1 MPQGRSPSPIELLA
15 LQLAPGIRLVLSSA
29 FGGTNKKRGP
39 GQADSDPCPVEPN
52 RPHNLSGGAAAA
64 LEYDD

>member
-1 MPQGRSPSPIELLA
+1 MPQERFASPIELLA
-15 LQLAPGIRLVLSSA
+15 LQLVPPIRLVLSTA
-29 FGGTNKKRGP
+29 TRGANKKRGP

-52 RPHNLSGGAAAA
+52 RPLNLSGGAPAS